1 MKVGSCSWRVQ
12 TSEPLTSSSP
22 LLQVERRKISHA
34 ENAEVVRNHLA
45 LSNVVPFS
53 RRDGSMPARDGAP
66 RDD

>member
-22 LLQVERRKISHA
+22 LLQVERRKLLTPT
-34 ENAEVVRNHLA
+34 NAEVVLNHLA
-45 LSNVVPFS
+45 LSNVVLFS
-53 RRDGSMPARDGAP
+53 RRDFSKPASDGAP